1 MSVTQLA
8 LPERSALAI
17 GVPGE
22 PGSSGPA
29 GADGALYRI
38 SGREQLNLSGMGA
51 EGGSPLSLRERNLA
65 SEIRGD
71 RLQQLAVRWA
81 ERSVGLVERALRLAA
96 FLQGGR
102 KRRAFRPAIR
112 IKRG

>member
-1 MSVTQLA
+1 MPVRAVCLEPIRVSVTQLA

-29 GADGALYRI
+29 GADGALCRI

-51 EGGSPLSLRERNLA
+51 EGGIAFESSGKEFGIRN
-65 SEIRGD
+65 
-71 RLQQLAVRWA
+71 Q
-81 ERSVGLVERALRLAA
+81 
-96 FLQGGR
+96 
-102 KRRAFRPAIR
+102 
-112 IKRG
+112 